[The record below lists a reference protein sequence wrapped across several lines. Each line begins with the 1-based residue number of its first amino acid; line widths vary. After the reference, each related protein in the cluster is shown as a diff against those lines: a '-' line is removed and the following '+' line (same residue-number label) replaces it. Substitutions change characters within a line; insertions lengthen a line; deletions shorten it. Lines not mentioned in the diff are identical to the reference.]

1 MATRNLSRLLLTT
14 STSSSPLFFASLL
27 PALIEYTISPNSKLA
42 MLILTKGSRIQH
54 YQTGKLTDPQTSYT
68 LCHTFILHLDK
79 RDPCFVDI

>member
-42 MLILTKGSRIQH
+42 MLILTEGSRLQH
-54 YQTGKLTDPQTSYT
+54 YQTGKLTDPQTTYT

>member
-14 STSSSPLFFASLL
+14 SLLFLASLL
-27 PALIEYTISPNSKLA
+27 PALIEYAISPDSKLA

-54 YQTGKLTDPQTSYT
+54 YQTGKLTDPQTTYT